1 MLHITKRF
9 LVFCFSLFKRCFL
22 LVSIEI
28 IFKCHQHNENV
39 KQLNMIS
46 ISQITTIFQFNFEF
60 VMKVSWALKVV
71 TNILES
77 IYGCQCLGIRWR
89 GQFLTSR
96 LDKCTKAI
104 CDFFFVFFFGFF
116 CWVKQGGLKLSS
128 VSFVNLSSMVSI
140 QWHQKVTT
148 KSSTKTMY
156 TKKLFTRDSV
166 KSHSTVK

>member
-28 IFKCHQHNENV
+28 IFKCHQHNENI

-104 CDFFFVFFFGFF
+104 CDFFFFFFFFFF

-156 TKKLFTRDSV
+156 TKKLFTWDSV